1 MAWML
6 SMNFHGGNAQS
17 KLLDREPQTTG
28 NINQSEVSHRSSFST
43 KTWLHLTACKLQCWK
58 PRKTVRQQHSL
69 TYKKKKKKRQEKT
82 MLQAKEKGKNLQ
94 DQINEEEI
102 GNMFPEKEFRV
113 MIVKMIQN
121 LRVGRRAA
129 IVEDT

>member
-1 MAWML
+1 
-6 SMNFHGGNAQS
+6 
-17 KLLDREPQTTG
+17 
-28 NINQSEVSHRSSFST
+28 
-43 KTWLHLTACKLQCWK
+43 
-58 PRKTVRQQHSL
+58 
-69 TYKKKKKKRQEKT
+69 
-82 MLQAKEKGKNLQ
+82 MLQTKEKGKNPQ

>member
-6 SMNFHGGNAQS
+6 SMNFHGGSAQS
-17 KLLDREPQTTG
+17 KILVREPQTTG

-43 KTWLHLTACKLQCWK
+43 KTWLHLIACKLQCWK
-58 PRKTVRQQHSL
+58 PMKTVRQEHSL
-69 TYKKKKKKRQEKT
+69 TYLKKKKRQEKT
-82 MLQAKEKGKNLQ
+82 MLQTKEKGKNPQ

-113 MIVKMIQN
+113 MIIKMIQN
-121 LRVGRRAA
+121 LRVGRRTA